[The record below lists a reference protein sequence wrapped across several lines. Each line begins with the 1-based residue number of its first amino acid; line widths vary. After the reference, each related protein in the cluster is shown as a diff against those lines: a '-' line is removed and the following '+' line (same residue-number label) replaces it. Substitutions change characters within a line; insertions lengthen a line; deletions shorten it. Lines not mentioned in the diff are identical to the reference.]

1 MRLRSLSLFALC
13 WSACFAVPVPPVPD
27 SGVGGGGGGEVT
39 GGGAGGGSSVVDAG
53 VPEKFVFFFEA
64 SPSMAVNDPT
74 GARLLALQQTLD
86 ALPNDARISVAVM
99 AFASTTVA
107 VFSPTGLLEFTPM
120 PDLTPIERASALM
133 RVGNFVPPGTLPP
146 TRDWVFALNTLHD
159 FLYRDT
165 MRALTVGAP
174 PARYTVVFVSDGAP
188 SSNQDDALLCGD
200 AVGRLRW
207 LATSALDVRFHTV
220 HLFAPTQPPSPTCTE
235 DAGLLSGGSP
245 CSLPQLSQPVCPKQ
259 QVDLNAERL
268 RRMGHLGGGR
278 SLDVRQT
285 PVDFSSL
292 LR

>member
-1 MRLRSLSLFALC
+1 MRLHLLPLVAVCS
-13 WSACFAVPVPPVPD
+13 SACFTGPVPSVTD
-27 SGVGGGGGGEVT
+27 SGVGGGGGGGEVT
-39 GGGAGGGSSVVDAG
+39 GGGGGGSSAVDAG

-64 SPSMAVNDPT
+64 SPSMAVSDPT

-107 VFSPTGLLEFTPM
+107 VFNPTGLLEFTPM
-120 PDLTPIERASALM
+120 PDLTPSERASAVM

-146 TRDWVFALNTLHD
+146 TRDWAHGLATLYE

-174 PARYTVVFVSDGAP
+174 PARYTVVFVSDGSP
-188 SSNQDDALLCGD
+188 SSNQDDELLCGD

-235 DAGLLSGGSP
+235 DAGVSSSGSP
-245 CSLPQLSQPVCPKQ
+245 CALPQLSQPVCPKR

-268 RRMGHLGGGR
+268 RRMALLGGGR